1 MFLNISRP
9 PAVIISEGRTVQAG
23 ALTLEAAIPLAYE
36 EQDELAAI
44 VHEHSRL
51 VYRVAFS
58 VLRNHHDAEDATQEA
73 FLRVL
78 RYRSKLADVRDLK
91 TWLASIAW
99 RVAVERRRQ
108 SPEVPLDDMEFAA
121 ARLRSPEAA
130 ADQTLLGSELG
141 SVMERLIAALP
152 DNLRDPLALSTIEEM
167 SPKDVAAVLG
177 MNESAVRSRVFR
189 ARQILREKL
198 AAVLGG
204 THAS

>member
-1 MFLNISRP
+1 MFLNKSRP
-9 PAVIISEGRTVQAG
+9 LAVIISEGRTVQAG
-23 ALTLEAAIPLAYE
+23 ALTLEAAIPLAYG

-99 RVAVERRRQ
+99 RVAVERKRK
-108 SPEVPLDDMEFAA
+108 SPEVPLDDVESAA
-121 ARLRSPEAA
+121 DQLRSPEAA

-141 SVMERLIAALP
+141 GVMERLIAALP

-177 MNESAVRSRVFR
+177 MKESAVRSRVFH
-189 ARQILREKL
+189 ARQILKEKL